1 MKSSKI
7 ENLLKD
13 HIDNGNDMVPFYKK
27 KIFYIFVGAILII
40 TIVIII
46 IVATSNSN
54 TSFSRDDFKES
65 ITYKNNPDQGF
76 YRQMVVQIN
85 PSNITHGSAK
95 PERIYHLRCDI
106 SQFSKVVNGDNDMEL
121 TQIALDKLDELLS
134 KIKSENKNAV
144 IRFSYDPKYKGNKNQ
159 EPSIEMIE
167 THIKQLSQVLN
178 NYYHTITAIEA
189 GMLGPWGEMHSSEIA
204 TEENKAKVFHYW
216 LQNTKNI
223 PVLARTPK
231 AIFYYFGKELNE
243 MEENEIKKQDEGYL
257 LGVFNDCYL
266 SSDSDE
272 GTYRYNRTREVN
284 WLSKQNE
291 HLPYGGETCKVHEM
305 SDLDKAIPEMYK
317 LGLSYLNNGYNEGV
331 ISKWKNLNYTSS
343 FGSDNLFYGMS
354 GFDYIKTHMGY
365 RLVIKSFEINYKKG
379 GEFDIVIKIKNVG
392 FGNLLKEKFVD
403 IIYTSTS
410 DDIISRKN
418 VGKYKGENEL
428 KFKGELLPKDHDD
441 YKAFMKI
448 YGLKEN
454 DLDYYCVQFANDGIY
469 NENINATYLF
479 KVKEGE
485 IQK

>member
-1 MKSSKI
+1 
-7 ENLLKD
+7 
-13 HIDNGNDMVPFYKK
+13 
-27 KIFYIFVGAILII
+27 
-40 TIVIII
+40 
-46 IVATSNSN
+46 
-54 TSFSRDDFKES
+54 
-65 ITYKNNPDQGF
+65 
-76 YRQMVVQIN
+76 
-85 PSNITHGSAK
+85 
-95 PERIYHLRCDI
+95 
-106 SQFSKVVNGDNDMEL
+106 
-121 TQIALDKLDELLS
+121 
-134 KIKSENKNAV
+134 
-144 IRFSYDPKYKGNKNQ
+144 
-159 EPSIEMIE
+159 
-167 THIKQLSQVLN
+167 
-178 NYYHTITAIEA
+178 
-189 GMLGPWGEMHSSEIA
+189 
-204 TEENKAKVFHYW
+204 
-216 LQNTKNI
+216 
-223 PVLARTPK
+223 
-231 AIFYYFGKELNE
+231 
-243 MEENEIKKQDEGYL
+243 
-257 LGVFNDCYL
+257 
-266 SSDSDE
+266 
-272 GTYRYNRTREVN
+272 
-284 WLSKQNE
+284 
-291 HLPYGGETCKVHEM
+291 M